1 MRDAE
6 ECVMLELKGGFSY
19 KAANF
24 LSRWFYILKKDSE
37 LWGRTVMWLFLDAVL
52 AVKFLDV
59 SDREGTALQV
69 H

>member
-1 MRDAE
+1 
-6 ECVMLELKGGFSY
+6 MLELKEGFSY

-24 LSRWFYILKKDSE
+24 LSRWFYLLKKDSE
-37 LWGRTVMWLFLDAVL
+37 LWVRTVMWLFLDTVV

-59 SDREGTALQV
+59 SGREGTALQV

>member
-6 ECVMLELKGGFSY
+6 DYVMLELKGGVSC
-19 KAANF
+19 KAASS

-37 LWGRTVMWLFLDAVL
+37 LLCRTVMWLFLDTAL

-59 SDREGTALQV
+59 SCREGTALQV
-69 H
+69 R